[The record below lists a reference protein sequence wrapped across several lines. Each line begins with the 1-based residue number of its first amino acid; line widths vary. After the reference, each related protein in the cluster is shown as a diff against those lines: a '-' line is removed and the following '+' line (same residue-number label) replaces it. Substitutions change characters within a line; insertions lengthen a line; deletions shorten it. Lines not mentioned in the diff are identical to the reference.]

1 MTSKKRKTLLDADEN
16 DDFDDDD
23 SGSDFDDDEDPDQIE
38 VPGGGRDLNTAVT
51 YAQNIR
57 SGVGINVNKQAN
69 SAPSGSHSGSNISA
83 AFLKFGNS
91 NSNNSSNNNNNNNSH
106 NNNKVNSSSI
116 SKPTS
121 LLLSNNSN
129 SSNISNNSNSSS
141 NNNNNNNINNNNISV
156 LRPTIVTHTTKSAI
170 AGGKFTALPTTI
182 TTKVAID
189 KSLNNNMPK
198 KLTAAL
204 GNASGT
210 NTATTRISGTA
221 GGNPG
226 SSSSSSS
233 TNLSAASAYLSSGA
247 GNYLNSLSTNDLM
260 SLAAYVAS
268 KGAPNSNNNNNINNN
283 INSNISNNNN
293 INNNSSYFSG
303 SGGGA
308 STSAASAA
316 NFNMAASLL
325 AQMSYAGA
333 ATPMRAPYKLPPGSM
348 PQSAAASAVK
358 SNSGA
363 GGGSAA
369 TATAAAAA
377 GAAGGGGGGGMKVN
391 TMMLEKLQKLI
402 ALNPEYLTSGI
413 PNHVMTQLFMQPMRM
428 TQQQQQQ
435 QQQLQQ
441 LQLQNAAVA
450 NANAATAAAAAAA
463 ASAAVYVQQE
473 EDEVDYEEM
482 GVAETYADY
491 WPAKLKLGKKHP
503 DAVVETASLSS
514 VDPCDVYYK
523 MSIPAE
529 TINSGQ
535 LSALQLESIT
545 YASQAHDHL
554 LPDGSRAGFL
564 IGDGAGVGKG
574 RTIAGIIY
582 ENYLKGRKKALWI
595 SVSNDLKYD
604 AERDL
609 SDIGATRIEVH
620 ALNKFKYAKI
630 SSDANNNCKRGVI
643 FSTYSALI
651 GESNNKTGKY
661 RSRFRQLLQWCGED
675 FEGLII
681 FDECH
686 KAKNLCPVG
695 SGKPTKT
702 GQTVLELQQK
712 LPKARVVY
720 ASATGASE
728 PKNMAYM
735 VRLGLWG
742 QGTAFGSFGDFITA
756 VERRGVGAM
765 EIVAMDMKLRG
776 MYIARQLSFKGV
788 SFKIEEVPLSKE
800 FRRIYDQSVE
810 LWVEAMQKFT
820 EAAELIDAESRMKK
834 TMWGQF
840 WSSHQRF
847 FKYLCIAAKVNHA
860 VLVARESIKY
870 GKCVVI
876 GLQSTGEARTLD
888 QLERD
893 DGELTDFVSTAK
905 GVFQSFVER
914 HFPAPDRNRI
924 NRILG
929 LYDETPPVKQ
939 EPHSLLNNNN
949 NSNNNN
955 NNSSSG
961 GIGGS
966 SSSRSKRKGAGKGS
980 GRKTKKKK
988 RSGSWQYSDSD
999 EEAAHTS
1006 SGDLDNN
1013 SDNAADSDDACDDD
1027 HAGGD
1032 NDDDDDDD
1040 DDDNNDNEAD
1050 DDENDNE
1057 ADDDEDKHDGDSDRH
1072 SVASDYSSDFNPFFM
1087 SGSDSDIDPWVN
1099 ARSKKSSGSANKK
1112 TQKKSKTKKKSIK
1125 KEPKIKKEP
1134 ATGAPPA
1141 SSNSNSNNNSNN
1153 NNNNNNN
1160 ATMSATVVAALN
1172 AAKSRKPQQQST
1184 QDKIQDL
1191 LQKKQELKGTMTPV
1205 GVNGVK
1211 LNYGPP
1217 PKDAIERACTMK
1229 EELLRKI
1236 ERLGARLPPNTLDQ
1250 LIDEL
1255 GGPDNVA
1262 EMTGRRGRVVQS
1274 DDGSIQYESRTESDV
1289 PLETLNITE
1298 KQRFMDG
1305 QKDVAII
1312 SEAASSGISLQ
1323 SDRRVFNQRR
1333 RVHITLELPW
1343 SADRAIQQ
1351 FGRTHRSNQVNAPEY
1366 IFLISDLAGERRF
1379 ASTVAKRLESLGAL
1393 THGDRRATETRDL
1406 SQFNIDNKYGR
1417 QALETVM
1424 RTIMGYESPLVPPPT
1439 DYSGEFFKDIAGALV
1454 GVGIIVNSESH
1465 PGVLSLDKDYNNIS
1479 KFLNRILGCPVD
1491 LQNRLFKYF
1500 TDTMTAIINQAKR
1513 GGRFDLGI
1521 VDLGAAGENV
1531 TRVRLMRFMRKHA
1544 TGVAPTELHTVRV
1557 ERGMIWQEAI
1567 DKYADLFNEHEG
1579 FYTSHQLRN
1588 QKRTAILVVVIE
1600 QQPARSSTDADS
1612 SSKAQKKK
1620 SRTKKEIMCQIYR
1633 PNTGLQVRHESLAE
1647 LEKKYRKVA
1656 SEEAEP
1662 HWTEQYD
1669 ASVHTCSHA
1678 YWNGNCRNVSLGND
1692 CEVGL
1697 RQRLYHVLAGSVLS
1711 VWGRVEH
1718 ILNTRS
1724 NSKMQVIR
1732 MKTTEGEKI
1741 VGTMIP
1747 KSCFEPLMNDLRSD
1761 SEKQE
1766 EFNY

>member
-1 MTSKKRKTLLDADEN
+1 MTSKKRKAFLDGV
-16 DDFDDDD
+16 DDDDDDNFDEED
-23 SGSDFDDDEDPDQIE
+23 SGSDFDDDEDPDLIE

-57 SGVGINVNKQAN
+57 SGVGVTKGPA
-69 SAPSGSHSGSNISA
+69 GS
-83 AFLKFGNS
+83 NS
-91 NSNNSSNNNNNNNSH
+91 NSNSDTKTITISNHNNNN
-106 NNNKVNSSSI
+106 
-116 SKPTS
+116 KPTS
-121 LLLSNNSN
+121 LLRT
-129 SSNISNNSNSSS
+129 
-141 NNNNNNNINNNNISV
+141 NNNNITTSSSYNIKIGVPGTAAAGLKGLPIVKAVGTGAGAAAGAGTVGLELTSKGSV
-156 LRPTIVTHTTKSAI
+156 PII
-170 AGGKFTALPTTI
+170 AR
-182 TTKVAID
+182 KVGLEN
-189 KSLNNNMPK
+189 SLNNMPK
-198 KLTAAL
+198 KLTAMGPKLPPA
-204 GNASGT
+204 ARTSSSVPGT
-210 NTATTRISGTA
+210 ITATATATATPHFNAGA
-221 GGNPG
+221 GGGGGGG
-226 SSSSSSS
+226 SASS
-233 TNLSAASAYLSSGA
+233 YLSSGA
-247 GNYLNSLSTNDLM
+247 GSYLNSLSTNELM
-260 SLAAYVAS
+260 NLAAYVAS
-268 KGAPNSNNNNNINNN
+268 KGGSASPSH
-283 INSNISNNNN
+283 SH
-293 INNNSSYFSG
+293 SSTST
-303 SGGGA
+303 STSTSSGGA
-308 STSAASAA
+308 SNFYASAMGGGGVGGGGSGSAGGASAA

-325 AQMSYAGA
+325 AQMSYAGGA
-333 ATPMRAPYKLPPGSM
+333 AGP
-348 PQSAAASAVK
+348 
-358 SNSGA
+358 GA
-363 GGGSAA
+363 GGVALPVVRPFKGAVSKVAMPPA
-369 TATAAAAA
+369 SATAAAAA
-377 GAAGGGGGGGMKVN
+377 GGGAGGGAPTGGGGTKGS
-391 TMMLEKLQKLI
+391 TSMMEAVQKLI
-402 ALNPEYLTSGI
+402 AMNPEYLTSGI
-413 PNHVMTQLFMQPMRM
+413 PNNVFQMFMQSMKRTPSPGTSLMSGTSPGPMSM
-428 TQQQQQQ
+428 SMSMSMQQSMQQAQ
-435 QQQLQQ
+435 
-441 LQLQNAAVA
+441 A
-450 NANAATAAAAAAA
+450 NAAA
-463 ASAAVYVQQE
+463 ASAAAAAAYVQQE

-514 VDPCDVYYK
+514 VEPCDVYYK
-523 MSIPAE
+523 MSIPND
-529 TINSGQ
+529 TISSGQ

-582 ENYLKGRKKALWI
+582 ENFLKGRKKALWI

-604 AERDL
+604 AQRDL
-609 SDIGATRIEVH
+609 IDIGASRIGVH
-620 ALNKFKYAKI
+620 PLNKFKYAKI
-630 SSDANNNCKRGVI
+630 SSDVNNNVKRGVI

-742 QGTAFGSFGDFITA
+742 QGTAFSNFNDFITA

-788 SFKIEEVPLSKE
+788 SFKIEEVPLTKE
-800 FRRIYDQSVE
+800 FRKIYDQSVE

-929 LYDETPPVKQ
+929 LYDDTPTPLSAGTETAA
-939 EPHSLLNNNN
+939 
-949 NSNNNN
+949 SNNNN
-955 NNSSSG
+955 NNNNNGKNG
-961 GIGGS
+961 GRG
-966 SSSRSKRKGAGKGS
+966 KRKGDGVQTKS
-980 GRKTKKKK
+980 SQKKKK
-988 RSGSWQYSDSD
+988 MSAGAAWQMSDSD
-999 EEAAHTS
+999 EEAARTPS
-1006 SGDLDNN
+1006 RDFGANSN
-1013 SDNAADSDDACDDD
+1013 SDSEGADSETFA
-1027 HAGGD
+1027 
-1032 NDDDDDDD
+1032 
-1040 DDDNNDNEAD
+1040 ED
-1050 DDENDNE
+1050 DDEE
-1057 ADDDEDKHDGDSDRH
+1057 DEDEDEEDADEELDRDSDRR
-1072 SVASDYSSDFNPFFM
+1072 SVASDASSDFNPFF

-1099 ARSKKSSGSANKK
+1099 ARSKKPTKK
-1112 TQKKSKTKKKSIK
+1112 VQKKVKKKVK
-1125 KEPKIKKEP
+1125 KEKKESQ
-1134 ATGAPPA
+1134 PA
-1141 SSNSNSNNNSNN
+1141 SASTPALA
-1153 NNNNNNN
+1153 
-1160 ATMSATVVAALN
+1160 ATTGEASASSSSVMSPAVVAALT
-1172 AAKSRKPQQQST
+1172 AAKTRKSQQST

-1191 LQKKQELKGTMTPV
+1191 LQKKQELKGTVTPV

-1236 ERLGARLPPNTLDQ
+1236 ERLGSRLPPNTLDQ

-1262 EMTGRRGRVVQS
+1262 EMTGRRGRVVQNE
-1274 DDGSIQYESRTESDV
+1274 DGSIQYESRTESDV

-1424 RTIMGYESPLVPPPT
+1424 RTIMGYEAPLVPPPT
-1439 DYSGEFFKDIAGALV
+1439 DYNGEFFKDIAGALV
-1454 GVGIIVNSESH
+1454 GVGIIVNSESN

-1531 TRVRLMRFMRKHA
+1531 IRVRLIRFVRKHA

-1567 DKYADLFNEHEG
+1567 DKYADLFNDNEG
-1579 FYTSHQLRN
+1579 FYLSHQLRN
-1588 QKRTAILVVVIE
+1588 QKRTAILVVVLE
-1600 QQPARSSTDADS
+1600 HQPPRNSSSSSTSTTDADGGS
-1612 SSKAQKKK
+1612 SGSNSKKKK
-1620 SRTKKEIMCQIYR
+1620 SRSKREIMCQIYR
-1633 PNTGLQVRHESLAE
+1633 PNTGLQVRHESLFE

-1656 SEEAEP
+1656 SDDAEP

-1669 ASVHTCSHA
+1669 ASVNTCSHA

-1747 KSCFEPLMNDLRSD
+1747 KSCFDLLMNDLSSD
-1761 SEKQE
+1761 SEKKE
-1766 EFNY
+1766 EFNH

>member
-1 MTSKKRKTLLDADEN
+1 MTSKKRKTLLDAD
-16 DDFDDDD
+16 DDDDNFDEED

-57 SGVGINVNKQAN
+57 SGSGVGVATKGVTPIPISVSKIVKTFN
-69 SAPSGSHSGSNISA
+69 NIKPIS
-83 AFLKFGNS
+83 LLRI
-91 NSNNSSNNNNNNNSH
+91 NNNNNNN
-106 NNNKVNSSSI
+106 NNTTIITSVNS
-116 SKPTS
+116 
-121 LLLSNNSN
+121 SNNSN
-129 SSNISNNSNSSS
+129 NSNG
-141 NNNNNNNINNNNISV
+141 NNNTNTAVRKIITTATAKPITGGGT
-156 LRPTIVTHTTKSAI
+156 PTVGGVAL
-170 AGGKFTALPTTI
+170 GGKITAIPI
-182 TTKVAID
+182 RKV
-189 KSLNNNMPK
+189 SPLENNLNNMPK
-198 KLTAAL
+198 KLNNAITAMGSPAARSSG
-204 GNASGT
+204 GNAGT
-210 NTATTRISGTA
+210 TGSP
-221 GGNPG
+221 GGGAVG
-226 SSSSSSS
+226 STSS
-233 TNLSAASAYLSSGA
+233 
-247 GNYLNSLSTNDLM
+247 YLNSLSTNDLM
-260 SLAAYVAS
+260 NLAAYVAA
-268 KGAPNSNNNNNINNN
+268 KGSSAPPPPPPSTAANSVR
-283 INSNISNNNN
+283 
-293 INNNSSYFSG
+293 SSPP
-303 SGGGA
+303 GGNPNPGGNFFGGAAA
-308 STSAASAA
+308 STSASAA

-325 AQMSYAGA
+325 AQMSYGGGVPPIRAIKMAGNPGGIGNNQKPPI
-333 ATPMRAPYKLPPGSM
+333 ATT
-348 PQSAAASAVK
+348 AAS
-358 SNSGA
+358 
-363 GGGSAA
+363 GGGVSSSG
-369 TATAAAAA
+369 ATAA
-377 GAAGGGGGGGMKVN
+377 GVKGN
-391 TMMLEKLQKLI
+391 LSMLEAVQKLI
-402 ALNPEYLTSGI
+402 AMNPQYLTSGI
-413 PNHVMTQLFMQPMRM
+413 PNNVFQLLMNSMQRAPPSPSPMPKM
-428 TQQQQQQ
+428 NPGSHMVTSG
-435 QQQLQQ
+435 
-441 LQLQNAAVA
+441 
-450 NANAATAAAAAAA
+450 AAAAAAA
-463 ASAAVYVQQE
+463 AAAAQASAAAYVQQE

-514 VDPCDVYYK
+514 VEPCDVYYK
-523 MSIPAE
+523 LSLPLE
-529 TINSGQ
+529 TINSGH

-609 SDIGATRIEVH
+609 SDIGATRIDVH

-630 SSDANNNCKRGVI
+630 SSDVNNNCKRGVI

-702 GQTVLELQQK
+702 GQTVLELQNK

-742 QGTAFGSFGDFITA
+742 QGTAFGNFNDFITA

-788 SFKIEEVPLSKE
+788 SFKIEEVPLSKD
-800 FRRIYDQSVE
+800 FRKIYDQSVE

-888 QLERD
+888 QLEKD

-929 LYDETPPVKQ
+929 LYDETPSIADSTSNLGTNSNSTTAAGKRKG
-939 EPHSLLNNNN
+939 
-949 NSNNNN
+949 SNNNDN
-955 NNSSSG
+955 
-961 GIGGS
+961 GS
-966 SSSRSKRKGAGKGS
+966 SAGG
-980 GRKTKKKK
+980 KTKKKK

-999 EEAAHTS
+999 DEDTEKKRNRKRDAGNS
-1006 SGDLDNN
+1006 N
-1013 SDNAADSDDACDDD
+1013 SDSD
-1027 HAGGD
+1027 
-1032 NDDDDDDD
+1032 
-1040 DDDNNDNEAD
+1040 EANS
-1050 DDENDNE
+1050 DEFRSDM
-1057 ADDDEDKHDGDSDRH
+1057 DDEDEDDEDHDVESDRR
-1072 SVASDYSSDFNPFFM
+1072 SVASDASSDFNPFF

-1099 ARSKKSSGSANKK
+1099 ARSKKSTKK
-1112 TQKKSKTKKKSIK
+1112 TQKKTKKKVK
-1125 KEPKIKKEP
+1125 KEKGKKE
-1134 ATGAPPA
+1134 ATSSA
-1141 SSNSNSNNNSNN
+1141 SSSAATDPSGST
-1153 NNNNNNN
+1153 
-1160 ATMSATVVAALN
+1160 TMSATVVAALN
-1172 AAKSRKPQQQST
+1172 AAKSRKSQLST

-1191 LQKKQELKGTMTPV
+1191 LQKKQELKGTVTPV

-1236 ERLGARLPPNTLDQ
+1236 ERLGSRLPPNTLDQ

-1262 EMTGRRGRVVQS
+1262 EMTGRRGRVVQT
-1274 DDGSIQYESRTESDV
+1274 DDGNIQYESRTESDV

-1500 TDTMTAIINQAKR
+1500 TDTMTAIIQQAKR

-1531 TRVRLMRFMRKHA
+1531 TRCRLIRFVRKHA
-1544 TGVAPTELHTVRV
+1544 TGVAPTEMHTVRV

-1567 DKYADLFNEHEG
+1567 DKYADLFNENEG
-1579 FYTSHQLRN
+1579 FYLSHQLRN
-1588 QKRTAILVVVIE
+1588 QKRTAIMVVILE
-1600 QQPARSSTDADS
+1600 HQPARNSSSTSSTTDS
-1612 SSKAQKKK
+1612 DGSSKKKK
-1620 SRTKKEIMCQIYR
+1620 SRSKKEIMCQIYR
-1633 PNTGLQVRHESLAE
+1633 PNTGLQVRHESLFE

-1669 ASVHTCSHA
+1669 ASVNTCSHA

-1741 VGTMIP
+1741 VGTLIP
-1747 KSCFEPLMNDLRSD
+1747 KSCFEPLVADLRSD

>member
-1 MTSKKRKTLLDADEN
+1 QTSKKRKTLLDDDDDNFDE
-16 DDFDDDD
+16 DD

-57 SGVGINVNKQAN
+57 SGVGVAKGVAGAPIPTIATTKIVINNNNSKQISLLRIN
-69 SAPSGSHSGSNISA
+69 NNNNNII
-83 AFLKFGNS
+83 
-91 NSNNSSNNNNNNNSH
+91 SSNNNNNNN
-106 NNNKVNSSSI
+106 NSSS
-116 SKPTS
+116 SS
-121 LLLSNNSN
+121 NSN
-129 SSNISNNSNSSS
+129 GGVRQLIA
-141 NNNNNNNINNNNISV
+141 
-156 LRPTIVTHTTKSAI
+156 TTVAK
-170 AGGKFTALPTTI
+170 PI
-182 TTKVAID
+182 TTTTTPGAAGAVGGAVTTVGGVAVGAKITAIPITRKVVIENN
-189 KSLNNNMPK
+189 LNNMPK
-198 KLTAAL
+198 KLNNTIT
-204 GNASGT
+204 GN
-210 NTATTRISGTA
+210 
-221 GGNPG
+221 G
-226 SSSSSSS
+226 SSPASSGSAGAPSGGPSAGSASS
-233 TNLSAASAYLSSGA
+233 YLSSGA
-247 GNYLNSLSTNDLM
+247 GSYLNSLSTNELM
-260 SLAAYVAS
+260 NLAAYVAA
-268 KGAPNSNNNNNINNN
+268 KGSSNPPPPPPSTATNSVK
-283 INSNISNNNN
+283 NSTGGAGGN
-293 INNNSSYFSG
+293 FFGG
-303 SGGGA
+303 SAA
-308 STSAASAA
+308 STSASAA

-325 AQMSYAGA
+325 AQMSYAGN
-333 ATPMRAPYKLPPGSM
+333 TTQIRPYKITP
-348 PQSAAASAVK
+348 
-358 SNSGA
+358 
-363 GGGSAA
+363 
-369 TATAAAAA
+369 
-377 GAAGGGGGGGMKVN
+377 GAAGGLQQKAPNAASSGAAGGAAASGGAASGAVKGN
-391 TMMLEKLQKLI
+391 TSMLEAVQKLI
-402 ALNPEYLTSGI
+402 AMNPEYLTSGI
-413 PNHVMTQLFMQPMRM
+413 PNNVFQMFMQSMQRAPPTPAPAMTPMHAM
-428 TQQQQQQ
+428 HHQQS
-435 QQQLQQ
+435 LQS
-441 LQLQNAAVA
+441 LQSMQSMQSMQTMQSMQSMNPGSGAGNVNMNAAVYA
-450 NANAATAAAAAAA
+450 
-463 ASAAVYVQQE
+463 QQE

-514 VDPCDVYYK
+514 VEPCDVYYK
-523 MSIPAE
+523 VSIPAE

-582 ENYLKGRKKALWI
+582 ENYLKNRKKALWI

-630 SSDANNNCKRGVI
+630 SSDVNNNCKRGVI

-742 QGTAFGSFGDFITA
+742 QGTAFGNFNDFITA

-800 FRRIYDQSVE
+800 FRKIYDQSVE

-929 LYDETPPVKQ
+929 LYDDAASSIGADSAI
-939 EPHSLLNNNN
+939 SL
-949 NSNNNN
+949 SY
-955 NNSSSG
+955 NSSTG
-961 GIGGS
+961 GGGS
-966 SSSRSKRKGAGKGS
+966 AAGKRKLGPGSANDNGKTKS
-980 GRKTKKKK
+980 KSKKKK

-999 EEAAHTS
+999 DEDRDRKPKIEREGHS
-1006 SGDLDNN
+1006 N
-1013 SDNAADSDDACDDD
+1013 SDSDGANSDDAFRSDLDEED
-1027 HAGGD
+1027 
-1032 NDDDDDDD
+1032 
-1040 DDDNNDNEAD
+1040 EEEE
-1050 DDENDNE
+1050 DDE
-1057 ADDDEDKHDGDSDRH
+1057 HDGDSDRR
-1072 SVASDYSSDFNPFFM
+1072 SVATDASSDFNPFF

-1099 ARSKKSSGSANKK
+1099 ARCKKSTKK
-1112 TQKKSKTKKKSIK
+1112 KVQKKTKKKVKKEKVK
-1125 KEPKIKKEP
+1125 KEPGTP
-1134 ATGAPPA
+1134 TTSTSGSGTTTTHA
-1141 SSNSNSNNNSNN
+1141 STTDAVGG
-1153 NNNNNNN
+1153 N
-1160 ATMSATVVAALN
+1160 AAMSAAVAAALN
-1172 AAKSRKPQQQST
+1172 AAKSRKSQLST

-1191 LQKKQELKGTMTPV
+1191 LQKKQELKGTVTPV

-1236 ERLGARLPPNTLDQ
+1236 ERLGSRLPPNTLDQ

-1262 EMTGRRGRVVQS
+1262 EMTGRRGRVVQN

-1500 TDTMTAIINQAKR
+1500 TDTMTAIIQQAKR

-1531 TRVRLMRFMRKHA
+1531 NRIRLVRFVRKHA

-1567 DKYADLFNEHEG
+1567 DKYADLFNDNEG
-1579 FYTSHQLRN
+1579 FYLSHQLRN
-1588 QKRTAILVVVIE
+1588 QKRTAVLVVILE
-1600 QQPARSSTDADS
+1600 QQPPRNSSSTSSSTADS
-1612 SSKAQKKK
+1612 DGKKKK
-1620 SRTKKEIMCQIYR
+1620 SRSKKETMCQIYR
-1633 PNTGLQVRHESLAE
+1633 PNTGLQVRHESLFE

-1656 SEEAEP
+1656 SDEAEP

-1669 ASVHTCSHA
+1669 ASVNTCSHA

-1747 KSCFEPLMNDLRSD
+1747 KSCFEPLMNDLRND